1 MARARGFRRKTR
13 YVLKKD
19 GVRGLSYILN
29 SYSNGDKVSIII
41 DPREHKGMPHR
52 RYHGKIGIV
61 EGVTKRALKVRVRIG
76 DKHKILYTRL
86 AHVRPI
92 SSGG

>member
-13 YVLKKD
+13 YVLKNKR
-19 GVRGLSYILN
+19 VRGLSYILN
-29 SYSNGDKVSIII
+29 NYSNGEKVSIII

-76 DKHKILYTRL
+76 YKDKILYTRL